1 MTDDTAAQNPITTLV
16 AKLNAMELT
25 DDERAVLKAVF
36 SAAADNSE
44 VVGFDL
50 NLGSVT
56 LFAAPETSAAPRDA
70 STGMATGRR
79 QYEPLRIR
87 K

>member
-1 MTDDTAAQNPITTLV
+1 VDDEMAAQDPVTTLV

-36 SAAADNSE
+36 NAAADNSE

-50 NLGSVT
+50 NLGSIE
-56 LFAAPETSAAPRDA
+56 LFPAPATSAAPRDA